1 MKKIIP
7 AAMAVFMTVFSGC
20 TTLGNVKET
29 KTEEYDENGQKNES
43 ISNDAS

>member
-7 AAMAVFMTVFSGC
+7 AAMAVFMTAFLGC

-29 KTEEYDENGQKNES
+29 KTEKRINFK
-43 ISNDAS
+43 